1 MKLFVAG
8 ISHETNSFSPLPT
21 SKRSFQELM
30 IRPKTGQGLDRL
42 NDAVGYCD
50 FIRLGEESQMR
61 VTKSLYCEAQPSAP
75 MGQRDYEELRDEI
88 LDDLKA
94 DMPVDMVLL
103 MLHGAHVAQGYD
115 DCEGDI
121 AERVRAIVG
130 PKVPIGIELDLH
142 ANVTR
147 KMLANATAL
156 MACKEYPH
164 IDFAERAKDLFELCR
179 RTAKGEVK
187 PVMAK
192 FDVPMLGNF
201 PTTREPLR
209 SFVDETAA
217 MEGKDG
223 ILSVSLIHGFAW
235 ADFPEM
241 GASVVVVADGDSA
254 KAKALAETLGKR
266 FFNMRE
272 KIASPLVSLE
282 PALDQALAEPTGPV
296 VMADRSDNAG
306 GGAPGDSTY
315 VLDAML
321 RRRIRNAALA
331 MIWDPMSV
339 QSCFDA
345 GVGATL
351 DLRIGGKTGKFSGLP
366 LDVTATVTAL
376 AEKPRQFVF
385 GAAAPLGHSAAIRV
399 EGIDVVLNSIRQQTF
414 SLECFTELGIDP
426 KTKKIL
432 AVKSAQHFHAAFAP
446 IAARILYVDAPGA
459 LSTDYQ
465 QYPFKRMRRPMAPL
479 DPVTL

>member
-1 MKLFVAG
+1 MKLFTAG
-8 ISHETNSFSPLPT
+8 FAHETNSFSPLPT
-21 SKRSFQELM
+21 SKRNFEELM
-30 IRPKTGQGLDRL
+30 IRPKTGQGMKRL
-42 NDAVGYCD
+42 KDAVGYAD
-50 FIRLGEESQMR
+50 FIRLGEESQMQ
-61 VTKSLYCEAQPSAP
+61 VAKSLYCEAQPSAP
-75 MGQRDYEELRDEI
+75 MLQRDYEEIRDEI
-88 LDDLKA
+88 LADLKA
-94 DMPVDMVLL
+94 AMPVDMVLL

-121 AERVRAIVG
+121 AGRVRASVG
-130 PKVPIGIELDLH
+130 PKVPLGIELDLH

-164 IDFAERAKDLFELCR
+164 IDFAERAKDLFELCTR
-179 RTAKGEVK
+179 AAKGEIK

-209 SFVDETAA
+209 SFVEETSA

-223 ILSVSLIHGFAW
+223 ILSISLIHGFAW
-235 ADFPEM
+235 ADFEEM
-241 GASVVVVADGDSA
+241 GASVVVVADGDVG
-254 KAKALAETLGKR
+254 KARALAETLGKR
-266 FFNMRE
+266 FFAMRE
-272 KIASPLVSLE
+272 QIASPLVSLE
-282 PALDQALAEPTGPV
+282 VALDQAVAAAKGPV

-315 VLDAML
+315 VLGAL
-321 RRRIRNAALA
+321 LTRGIKNAALA
-331 MIWDPMSV
+331 MIWDPMAV

-351 DLRIGGKTGKFSGLP
+351 ELRIGGKTGRFSGSP
-366 LDVTATVTAL
+366 LDVIAKVTAL
-376 AEKPRQFVF
+376 AETPRQFVF
-385 GAAAPLGHSAAIRV
+385 GAEAPLGRSAAIHID
-399 EGIDVVLNSIRQQTF
+399 GIDVVLNSIRQQTF
-414 SLECFTELGIDP
+414 GPECFTELGIDP
-426 KTKKIL
+426 TARKIV

-446 IAARILYVDAPGA
+446 IAAKIIYLDAPGA
-459 LSTDYQ
+459 LSTNYL

>member
-1 MKLFVAG
+1 MKLFVGG

-21 SKRSFQELM
+21 SRRSFEELM
-30 IRPKTGQGLDRL
+30 IRPKTGQGMARL
-42 NDAVGYCD
+42 KDAAGYRD
-50 FIRLGEESQMR
+50 FIRLGEESQMQ
-61 VTKSLYCEAQPSAP
+61 VVKSLYCEAQPSAP
-75 MGQRDYEELRDEI
+75 MAQADYEALRDEI
-88 LDDLKA
+88 LDDLRQS
-94 DMPVDMVLL
+94 MPVDMVLL

-130 PKVPIGIELDLH
+130 PKVPVGIELDLH

-147 KMLANATAL
+147 KMMANATAL

-164 IDFAERAKDLFELCR
+164 IDFAERAKDLFGLCH
-179 RTAKGEVK
+179 RTARGEIR

-217 MEGKDG
+217 LEGKDG
-223 ILSVSLIHGFAW
+223 VLSVSLIHGFAW

-241 GASVVVVADGDSA
+241 GASVVVVTDGDA
-254 KAKALAETLGKR
+254 PKAQALAESLGRR
-266 FFNMRE
+266 FFRMRE
-272 KIASPLVSLE
+272 KIASPLMSLDA
-282 PALDQALAEPTGPV
+282 ALDQALAEPRGPV

-315 VLDAML
+315 VLEAML
-321 RRRIRNAALA
+321 KRGVRNAALA
-331 MIWDPMSV
+331 MIWDPMAV
-339 QSCFDA
+339 RACFDA
-345 GVGATL
+345 GVGSRL
-351 DLRIGGKTGKFSGLP
+351 DLRIGGKTGRFSGAP
-366 LDVTATVTAL
+366 LDVAATVTAL
-376 AEKPRQFVF
+376 AERPRQFVF
-385 GAAAPLGHSAAIRV
+385 GAEAPLGRSAAIHV
-399 EGIDVVLNSIRQQTF
+399 GGIDVVLNSIRQQTF
-414 SLECFTELGIDP
+414 SPEAFTELGVDP
-426 KTKKIL
+426 KSKHLL

-446 IAARILYVDAPGA
+446 IAAKILYLDAPGA
-459 LSTDYQ
+459 LSTNYL

-479 DPVTL
+479 DPVTI

>member
-1 MKLFVAG
+1 MKLFTAG
-8 ISHETNSFSPLPT
+8 FAHETNSFSPLPT
-21 SKRSFQELM
+21 SKRNFEELM
-30 IRPKTGQGLDRL
+30 IRPRTGKGMERL
-42 NDAVGYCD
+42 KDAVGYAD
-50 FIRLGEESQMR
+50 FIRLGEESQMQ
-61 VTKSLYCEAQPSAP
+61 VAKGLYCEAQPSAP
-75 MGQRDYEELRDEI
+75 MRQKDYEEIRDEI
-88 LDDLKA
+88 LADLKA
-94 DMPVDMVLL
+94 AMPVDMVLL

-142 ANVTR
+142 ANVTQ

-164 IDFAERAKDLFELCR
+164 IDFAARAKDLFELCTR
-179 RTAKGEVK
+179 AAKGEIK

-217 MEGKDG
+217 MEGKGG

-241 GASVVVVADGDSA
+241 GASVVVVADGDAA
-254 KAKALAETLGKR
+254 KAKSLAETLGRR
-266 FFNMRE
+266 FFNMRD
-272 KIASPLVSLE
+272 KIKSPLQS
-282 PALDQALAEPTGPV
+282 LDQALDRAMAEPKGPV
-296 VMADRSDNAG
+296 VIADRSDNAG

-315 VLDAML
+315 VLAEMIKRGL
-321 RRRIRNAALA
+321 RNVALA
-331 MIWDPMSV
+331 MIWDPMAV

-345 GVGATL
+345 GVGATI
-351 DLRIGGKTGKFSGLP
+351 DLRIGGKTGKFSGAP
-366 LDVTATVTAL
+366 VDVTAKVTAL

-385 GAAAPLGHSAAIRV
+385 GAEAPLGRSAAIHFD
-399 EGIDVVLNSIRQQTF
+399 GIDIVLNSIRQQTF
-414 SLECFTELGIDP
+414 SPECFTELGIDA
-426 KTKKIL
+426 KARQIL

-446 IAARILYVDAPGA
+446 IASKIIYLDAPGA
-459 LSTDYQ
+459 LSTNYL

>member
-1 MKLFVAG
+1 MKLFTAG

-30 IRPKTGQGLDRL
+30 IRPKTGQGMDRL
-42 NDAVGYCD
+42 KDAVGYGD
-50 FIRLGEESQMR
+50 FIRLGEESQMQ
-61 VTKSLYCEAQPSAP
+61 VVKSLYCEAQPSAP
-75 MGQRDYEELRDEI
+75 MLQRDYEELRDEI

-94 DMPVDMVLL
+94 AMPVDIVLL

-130 PKVPIGIELDLH
+130 PNVPIGIELDLH
-142 ANVTR
+142 ANVTQ

-164 IDFAERAKDLFELCR
+164 IDFGERAKDLFELTQ
-179 RTAKGEVK
+179 RTAKGEIK

-209 SFVDETAA
+209 SFVDEVAA

-223 ILSVSLIHGFAW
+223 ILSISLIHGFAW
-235 ADFPEM
+235 ADFEEM
-241 GASVVVVADGDSA
+241 GASVVVVADRDVA
-254 KAKALAETLGKR
+254 KAKALAEALGRR
-266 FFNMRE
+266 FFAMRE
-272 KIASPLVSLE
+272 QIASPLVSLDA
-282 PALDQALAEPTGPV
+282 ALDQAVASATGPV

-315 VLDAML
+315 VLGAML
-321 RRRIRNAALA
+321 KRGIKNAAIA
-331 MIWDPMSV
+331 MIWDPMAV
-339 QSCFDA
+339 QACFDA
-345 GVGATL
+345 GIGAIL
-351 DLRIGGKTGKFSGLP
+351 DLRIGGKTGKFSGQP
-366 LDVTATVTAL
+366 LDVTAKVTGL
-376 AEKPRQFVF
+376 AEAPHQFVF
-385 GAAAPLGHSAAIRV
+385 GAQAPLGRSAAIHV
-399 EGIDVVLNSIRQQTF
+399 DGIDVILNSIRQQTF
-414 SLECFTELGIDP
+414 SPECFTELGVDP
-426 KTKKIL
+426 KTRKIL

-446 IAARILYVDAPGA
+446 IAASIIYLDAPGA
-459 LSTDYQ
+459 LSTNYL

-479 DPVTL
+479 DKVTL